1 VVLLAAACSWALAD
15 EPRSSGGYDDRAF
28 DMQYEGCIKWRDGRA
43 CTSLGYMYAEGRT
56 VDKDEAKAAELF
68 EKGCKYND
76 PRGCTAFAM
85 ALVSGTGVK
94 RHETK
99 AAELFGKACE
109 HDDPSGCTN
118 LGFMYAIGQGVA
130 KDEAKALELFQT
142 ACDGGNTTGCKN
154 ILGYHAAACK
164 RGEGQGCLAGGR
176 WAQAML
182 EKESLPTG
190 LQLDQ
195 STVASF
201 LSEAARLLE
210 GACNDEKAESCAA
223 LASMYSKGEGVG
235 QDPAKAA
242 ELDKRACELG
252 LTAAC
257 AQR

>member
-1 VVLLAAACSWALAD
+1 
-15 EPRSSGGYDDRAF
+15 
-28 DMQYEGCIKWRDGRA
+28 
-43 CTSLGYMYAEGRT
+43 MYAEGRT

-85 ALVSGTGVK
+85 ALVSGTGVTK
-94 RHETK
+94 HETK
-99 AAELFGKACE
+99 AAEFFDKACE
-109 HDDPSGCTN
+109 RDDPSGCTN
-118 LGFMYAIGQGVA
+118 LGFMYAIGQGVK
-130 KDEAKALELFQT
+130 KDEPKALELFQK

-154 ILGYHAAACK
+154 ILGYHAAACE
-164 RGEGQGCLAGGR
+164 RGEAQSCLEGGR
-176 WAQAML
+176 WVQAML

-195 STVASF
+195 NAVSSF
-201 LSEAARLLE
+201 LAEAARLLE
-210 GACNDEKAESCAA
+210 LGCNEEKAQSCAA
-223 LASMYSKGEGVG
+223 LASLYSKGEGVG
-235 QDPAKAA
+235 QDQAKAA